1 MCINMLSFPHKPM
14 PPSFLSD
21 DKAEAQ
27 RIYDRGV
34 YAGLILMFWAVFFLE
49 FRYPIV
55 GFIVSTCLSAF
66 LMMLYMPLL
75 RFARRIVERKIQNI
89 ALRTSILC
97 FATIIYE
104 ALPLYALRH
113 TAPLWMMIVLFIIM
127 SLYNGYIFLKENV
140 NVKRIL

>member
-1 MCINMLSFPHKPM
+1 M

-21 DKAEAQ
+21 DPAEAQ

-34 YAGLILMFWAVFFLE
+34 YAGLLLLFWLVLFLE

-55 GFIVSTCLSAF
+55 GLIVSASLSAF
-66 LMMLYMPLL
+66 LIMLYMPLL
-75 RFARRIVERKIQNI
+75 RFARRIIEKKIQNI

-97 FATIIYE
+97 IATIIYE

-113 TAPLWMMIVLFIIM
+113 TAPLWMMIILFTIL
-127 SLYNGYIFLKENV
+127 SLYNGYVFLNE
-140 NVKRIL
+140 KRK